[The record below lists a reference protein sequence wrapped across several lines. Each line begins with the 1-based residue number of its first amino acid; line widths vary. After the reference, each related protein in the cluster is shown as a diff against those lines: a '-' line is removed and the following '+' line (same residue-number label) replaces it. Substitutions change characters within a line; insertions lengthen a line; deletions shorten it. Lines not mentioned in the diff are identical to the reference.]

1 MMAPTWRP
9 VMLFVQLA
17 LAALLLAS
25 WFDPIAFMRPLW
37 DALDAAAYL
46 KLNGTVESG
55 DAWRWFWAAAN
66 TRIVDGI
73 SALLFV
79 LIFGVFIIRGGW
91 ANAAVRISQGAFVA
105 VYTVLVLDLSS
116 NWIFTFDRASPSL
129 VLEPFYGLAGMLG
142 DIKVKDTSGSS
153 FPGDH
158 GTAVVLFTVF
168 IGAFCGR

>member
-79 LIFGVFIIRGGW
+79 LIFGVFIIRGG
-91 ANAAVRISQGAFVA
+91 
-105 VYTVLVLDLSS
+105 
-116 NWIFTFDRASPSL
+116 
-129 VLEPFYGLAGMLG
+129 
-142 DIKVKDTSGSS
+142 
-153 FPGDH
+153 
-158 GTAVVLFTVF
+158 
-168 IGAFCGR
+168 